1 MITEYQ
7 EKIVENYKTYLS
19 ELETNINISLNNL
32 IKSYPN
38 YKLYPDVSELEN
50 IYANDMSNLT
60 ENKNAFFF
68 LNNDLE
74 TTNNNLLTIIN
85 TKNNTLNQLKNDK
98 DTLNKTYT
106 SIIDIDATSIG
117 QRKQIRDEYQQNY
130 LSLILLACFTGI
142 FIISAYK
149 QVKEVPVVSKI

>member
-32 IKSYPN
+32 IKSYLN

-130 LSLILLACFTGI
+130 LSLILFVCFTGI
-142 FIISAYK
+142 FIIFIYIQCK
-149 QVKEVPVVSKI
+149 